1 MKLSYKIKPDYI
13 YAHWV
18 LPQALISSVVCKIF
32 SIKLIFTTHGA
43 EVLMLNKIKFLN
55 KFLLNYIL
63 KNTYKFTANS
73 QLTMSQITENA
84 NRKYFE
90 NKKKIIPMGIKD
102 IFFSESGIS
111 KKYTANNFYI
121 LEDL

>member
-1 MKLSYKIKPDYI
+1 
-13 YAHWV
+13 
-18 LPQALISSVVCKIF
+18 
-32 SIKLIFTTHGA
+32 
-43 EVLMLNKIKFLN
+43 MLNKIKFLN

-90 NKKKIIPMGIKD
+90 NKKKIIQW
-102 IFFSESGIS
+102 E
-111 KKYTANNFYI
+111 
-121 LEDL
+121 